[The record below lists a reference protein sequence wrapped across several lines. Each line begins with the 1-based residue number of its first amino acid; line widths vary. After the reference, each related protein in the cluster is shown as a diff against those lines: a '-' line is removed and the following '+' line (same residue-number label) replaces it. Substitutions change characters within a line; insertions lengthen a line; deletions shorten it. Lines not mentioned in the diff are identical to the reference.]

1 MSEQNVAT
9 VRAIFD
15 ALNGGDLDEALAHL
29 PEDFVL
35 DWSEANS
42 PESGVYRSREQI
54 RAVFERFTEPWSD
67 FEWFESEII
76 DAGDLVVR
84 VGGIRGRGEGSGL
97 EVRARGATVWTF
109 RGGKPRSLRL
119 FQSKEEALEAIGHP
133 E

>member
-1 MSEQNVAT
+1 MSLQNVAT

-15 ALNGGDLDEALAHL
+15 ALNRGNLDEVFAHV

-42 PESGVYRSREQI
+42 PESGVYRSQDEI
-54 RAVFERFTEPWSD
+54 RRAFERFTEPWSD

-84 VGGIRGRGEGSGL
+84 AGGVRARGEGSGL
-97 EVRARGATVWTF
+97 EVSARGATVWTF
-109 RGGKPRSLRL
+109 REGTPLSLRF
-119 FQSKEEALEAIGHP
+119 FQSKEEALEAIGYSD
-133 E
+133 